1 MGKAIHFAKMIDARL
16 MADLFR
22 YYAGMAPEIDGVTR
36 SVSPPEHTPKH
47 VTIVREP
54 VVAKITHLTSIDP
67 CRNKDRCLAAGIP

>member
-1 MGKAIHFAKMIDARL
+1 MIDARL

-54 VVAKITHLTSIDP
+54 AKSPNRP
-67 CRNKDRCLAAGIP
+67 CEQTALPASMP

>member
-36 SVSPPEHTPKH
+36 SVSPAGAHSKTRYDCSG
-47 VTIVREP
+47 TVRG
-54 VVAKITHLTSIDP
+54 
-67 CRNKDRCLAAGIP
+67 CRRNHSFNFH